1 MDPDVSPSGARHTPH
16 PAPGKYSSRCATR
29 FPRRALESA
38 LTRPPCILPRH
49 PQPARRSKQ
58 PHASKAS
65 SSSGE
70 LFNVTERLKA
80 KYVNQITLLV
90 GLETEF
96 ITQTDMDELEGLL
109 AASGDR
115 VEYLVGSVHHVR
127 GITIDFDQDTFP
139 PQPLP
144 Y

>member
-1 MDPDVSPSGARHTPH
+1 MVAH
-16 PAPGKYSSRCATR
+16 
-29 FPRRALESA
+29 
-38 LTRPPCILPRH
+38 
-49 PQPARRSKQ
+49 
-58 PHASKAS
+58 
-65 SSSGE
+65 
-70 LFNVTERLKA
+70 RLKA
-80 KYVNQITLLV
+80 KYVDQITLLV